1 MRRLPLWAEGAL
13 FGILFAPLIFFLKI
27 ICPTE
32 LGCFADPF
40 FIPIFSPVFLTQYI
54 FESGKIIVSAK
65 TEILFIILFWGI
77 VGGILGK
84 IYGVVVSRD
93 KKEGFGE

>member
-1 MRRLPLWAEGAL
+1 MKRLPLWAEGVL

-40 FIPIFSPVFLTQYI
+40 FIPIFSPIFLIQYI
-54 FESGKIIVSAK
+54 FEFNITTASVK

-84 IYGVVVSRD
+84 IYDVVVSQH
-93 KKEGFGE
+93 KEEEFGE